1 MNDTVMQ
8 PTETTATKS
17 RKLGNQVESVTREVR
32 ELGRVAGEDAR
43 QKLDDARDR
52 LMEAQEEGER
62 VLYEARTRSREAIE
76 NRPFTAVAV
85 AAGLGALVAGILLK
99 LK

>member
-8 PTETTATKS
+8 PTGTNGSKS
-17 RKLGNQVESVTREVR
+17 KKLGTQVETVSQEVR

-43 QKLDDARDR
+43 QKLDDAR
-52 LMEAQEEGER
+52 EQGEQL
-62 VLYEARTRSREAIE
+62 VTEARTRSREAIE
-76 NRPFTAVAV
+76 SRPFTAVAV

-99 LK
+99 LR